1 MGGGGGA
8 PSPPRYLQFTSADL
22 QQLSPDA
29 AQALAEQYNRQYY
42 SESDADQA
50 SRNPAL
56 VDAIKQQQGQ
66 YGTTATNAAG
76 QERVGNDLIAQGQQ
90 EIQNKNQIPPEILA
104 AYTRAGLGDASSA
117 MAGNLAPGS
126 VGSFGVARNLGVNAL
141 QYSNTMENQGR
152 AGIQAGLGAQ
162 GLANQTYGLAN
173 NSLGLSAELSPQR
186 SFGLS
191 GADAV
196 GLTKANTDEA
206 NQVNQANVQGRNQYR
221 ASVYGAQAARSSQ
234 SSGGLGSILGGV
246 GSIAGAAVGLLGL
259 I

>member
-22 QQLSPDA
+22 NQLSPEA

-50 SRNPAL
+50 ARNPAL
-56 VDAIKQQQGQ
+56 VDAIKQQQGM
-66 YGTTATNAAG
+66 YGTISRDAAG
-76 QERVGNDLIAQGQQ
+76 QSRTGDTLIQQGQQ
-90 EIQNKNQIPPEILA
+90 EIADKNKIPPEILA

-117 MAGNLAPGS
+117 MAGNLTPGS
-126 VGSFGVARNLGVNAL
+126 VGSFGVARNLGLNAL
-141 QYSNTMENQGR
+141 QYTNSQENQGR
-152 AGIQAGLGAQ
+152 AGIAAGLGAK

-173 NSLGLSAELSPQR
+173 NSLGLGAELSPQR

-206 NQVNQANVQGRNQYR
+206 NQVNQENVKGRNEYR
-221 ASVYGAQAARSSQ
+221 ASVYGAQAARSSS